1 MKKYLMLLALLIGN
15 QYSYAQKAPI
25 DGKYTFF
32 CDAIGKQKGMAVKG
46 TFLGRYPASGTNDWD
61 FYLEKVDALNHKL
74 KIVRLVRDKFS
85 GMDVHSINE
94 AALSIND
101 LSVKANTGKGKDK
114 LPFVVTLKNLK
125 NDAEKDRIQHKT
137 YTAHAGDY
145 NKTEYG
151 VETTAGSESV
161 DVFFPTKAQA
171 EEFISDIKARGLR

>member
-1 MKKYLMLLALLIGN
+1 MKKFLMLLALLIGN
-15 QYSYAQKAPI
+15 QYSYAQKAPAG
-25 DGKYTFF
+25 GKYSYF
-32 CDAIGKQKGMAVKG
+32 CDATNAKQTATVKG
-46 TFLGRYPASGTNDWD
+46 TYLGGQSIMGVYYDY
-61 FYLEKVDALNHKL
+61 YLEKVDALNHKFKVP
-74 KIVRLVRDKFS
+74 KIMENKFV
-85 GMDVHSINE
+85 GMNVYLINE
-94 AALSIND
+94 AALSINE

-171 EEFISDIKARGLR
+171 EAFIEDIRSKGFK